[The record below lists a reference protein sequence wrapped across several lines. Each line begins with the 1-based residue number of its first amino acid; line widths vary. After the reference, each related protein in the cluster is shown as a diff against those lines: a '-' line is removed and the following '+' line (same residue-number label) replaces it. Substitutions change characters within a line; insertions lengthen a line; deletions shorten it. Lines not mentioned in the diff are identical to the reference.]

1 MSDDIYFDELYADSH
16 WEYLAMVKKLAMAKR
31 EAKSARRVNRKGSAR
46 RAKKVRII
54 RAKTDGAT
62 RRAGAAK
69 RLKTASARP
78 AETADARSVQRFCV
92 ISPSVTAEGERRT
105 WHNDEGG
112 AVMHAI
118 GIMKGH
124 DGRARP
130 MRLLIVKVMAVV
142 EREIS
147 EPRVRP
153 PNKGESW

>member
-1 MSDDIYFDELYADSH
+1 
-16 WEYLAMVKKLAMAKR
+16 
-31 EAKSARRVNRKGSAR
+31 
-46 RAKKVRII
+46 
-54 RAKTDGAT
+54 
-62 RRAGAAK
+62 
-69 RLKTASARP
+69 
-78 AETADARSVQRFCV
+78 
-92 ISPSVTAEGERRT
+92 
-105 WHNDEGG
+105 
-112 AVMHAI
+112 MHAI

>member
-1 MSDDIYFDELYADSH
+1 MLDESTARVVLDVLKKYVSYEPRLMALLVELEQQRDLRL
-16 WEYLAMVKKLAMAKR
+16 LAR
-31 EAKSARRVNRKGSAR
+31 
-46 RAKKVRII
+46 
-54 RAKTDGAT
+54 
-62 RRAGAAK
+62 
-69 RLKTASARP
+69 